1 MGISRMGDKAVRRL
15 SERTG
20 LDLVKVCCWSDP
32 SYAVGVD
39 AQDRHYEIDRRTGEW
54 TEEEPA
60 NHFST
65 CPLASSASP
74 PATEPPDGMDEAELP
89 RWRELRGQDRRIW
102 EGVSS
107 R

>member
-39 AQDRHYEIDRRTGEW
+39 AQDRHVTASNGATRWDGRGRAT
-54 TEEEPA
+54 A
-60 NHFST
+60 
-65 CPLASSASP
+65 LA
-74 PATEPPDGMDEAELP
+74 
-89 RWRELRGQDRRIW
+89 
-102 EGVSS
+102 
-107 R
+107 

>member
-39 AQDRHYEIDRRTGEW
+39 AQDRHYEIDRRTGE
-54 TEEEPA
+54 
-60 NHFST
+60 
-65 CPLASSASP
+65 SP
-74 PATEPPDGMDEAELP
+74 PASEPPDGMDETELP